1 MYEGVEEEK
10 MTCVTHILAKE
21 HNRIRQMLDL
31 FDAELAVFEA
41 ADIPD
46 YEILE
51 GSIAYCR
58 TYLDVHHH
66 PKEDLL
72 LEYLQSRDPVAADD
86 AASLPGQ
93 HQILARMTGDVAAI
107 FDAVRDGAEVRRDAL
122 VARGQELSAAYR
134 AHLLWEETK
143 FFPVVEGAFSPKDWT
158 AVQGRLEDFSVQR
171 ACKDL
176 ERNFHVLFSTR
187 QEPERLCG

>member
-1 MYEGVEEEK
+1 
-10 MTCVTHILAKE
+10 MTCVTHILAEE

-31 FDAELAVFEA
+31 FDAELAVFGEA
-41 ADIPD
+41 GIPD

-51 GSIAYCR
+51 GSIAYCQ

-66 PKEDLL
+66 PKEDIL
-72 LEYLQSRDPVAADD
+72 LERLQSRDPVAADD

-93 HQILARMTGDVAAI
+93 HQTLARMTGDVAAI

-122 VARGQELSAAYR
+122 VVRGQELSAAYR

-158 AVQGRLEDFSVQR
+158 AVQGRLKDFSAQH
-171 ACKDL
+171 ACRDL
-176 ERNFHVLFSTR
+176 ERDFHVLFGTR
-187 QEPERLCG
+187 QEPKRLCG